1 MKVLN
6 FIIGMIVGMI
16 LLVVA
21 VVGAVFAAGT
31 LVSVGQLENTIGSD
45 IFDDDSDIVDKT
57 LLEAAQ
63 ELIKDLK
70 DIDNLTIEKL
80 RTKYGLKIPTEVS
93 GIDISVLFNYPIK
106 EVPDH
111 LGDVVNNMTLRDV
124 GEFLE
129 MDFAQ
134 YELPIL
140 DENLDNNVNVALDN
154 ILSSI
159 DGDNITVHDIEA
171 NFGITLGKNAVLD
184 QILYTPLASFG
195 DVMNGLTVG
204 MLIDA
209 DCDAFFPSGNNDV
222 YVVTDEYEEVSASD
236 YGAVKDG
243 AETYLAGVDGDKNL
257 VYKELR
263 YVRNE
268 DGSYKVDNSSN
279 AADFAPDAENPVTY
293 YRHIVRKDYAEGETY
308 PEDTVFCVAAYSKS
322 FARNDDGSYSPV
334 RKGYINLDTL
344 YTDASL
350 TLTLNDIVNGAVIDI
365 NECWYETETESGGSP
380 ETAASFGVNPEI
392 LPSADTKLE
401 EGFGGWLRAHKGTA
415 DEAIQAIADESVNSL
430 ANATDSITSLKLGD
444 VLSIDEN
451 SAKILQ
457 TLKDTPINKMS
468 DAIDNIVLSDATQ
481 IDMSLYVP
489 NGNGSY
495 VYVPAGGKFVPYDR
509 EAHGGN
515 VVKYTFEYAEAA
527 DGSFVLY
534 NGVYYRY
541 NAGDER
547 FEGCPRYEKNFVKAT
562 ESNPANGLY
571 VSEGGYY
578 TLYTPGAEGERFDKM
593 TTEDGKDYLA
603 ATQAQIADG
612 GITKYYYDD
621 TERSMKEWDGVSSDE
636 YDLYVI
642 GTASPSALQRLAYVA
657 IPDVSEEFA
666 KVVLSDA
673 MSVDVDTFM
682 PAGDNFDPD
691 ADYYIFE
698 QFYKRVDDVT
708 EDNFDSYGKD
718 LYVLTRKGTSNAVL
732 KMLAYVG
739 IDQVSF
745 VMDDIIE
752 STLLSEIIDVAEY
765 YTVAHNAS
773 EEVNADSDRWIME
786 YNPYYSVETADGG
799 VNRYTYVYDGKGKY
813 YRTDYLYLPAED
825 GQAVEKDTVNYH
837 YENVSQEDFV
847 RLVNTLKE
855 NPNYLKENKANFFVQ
870 YADGSFA
877 YNPTLLAYYAAQ
889 SISPNQNGVLSKLY
903 KRVAGSGNGEETKT
917 VYANSPAEGSGLYIS
932 VFGNYVKYDPS
943 DLTHAGEQ
951 LYFKYTGGYY
961 KVSPDTAGE
970 SKYYFDY
977 STGTFVGDANGN
989 TGDYAY
995 VKMPETS
1002 DGKYYF
1008 SEKDKNFPAEGA
1020 VTYSL
1025 NRCEYI
1031 FKEYD
1036 GNTASEKERSMEKY
1050 VFVNDGY
1057 VPFDE
1062 NEPSHANLPL
1072 FVRYTGYLGT
1082 ANANML
1088 ITDGGYDKS
1097 SALSD
1102 NKVSVVTEKS
1112 PTILVSFLR
1121 RNVSIGSLNDAL
1133 KEITIGELMDVT
1145 PGSIFD
1151 EEAIKNSTI
1160 DTISSTI
1167 DNMLNTM
1174 TIGKLMQWAS
1184 VSDVDPQVKYIL
1196 QDITL
1201 TDFFGALEFDGAMC
1215 TIKVNIEKLFKIE

>member
-1 MKVLN
+1 MKALN

-31 LVSVGQLENTIGSD
+31 LVSVGQLENTIGKD

-70 DIDNLTIEKL
+70 DLDNLTIEKL

-93 GIDISVLFNYPIK
+93 GIDISVLFDYPLL

-140 DENLDNNVNVALDN
+140 DENLDNKVNVALDN

-159 DGDNITVHDIEA
+159 DGDNITVGDIEA
-171 NFGITLGKNAVLD
+171 NFGITLGENAVLNN
-184 QILYTPLASFG
+184 IKYTPLALFG

-209 DCDAFFPSGNNDV
+209 DCDAFIPAGANAV
-222 YVVTDEYEEVSASD
+222 YAVTDEYEEVRAD
-236 YGAVKDG
+236 EYGQVKDG
-243 AETYLAGVDGDKNL
+243 AETYIAGIDADKNL
-257 VYKELR
+257 IYRELR
-263 YVRNE
+263 YVKNE
-268 DGSYKVDNSSN
+268 DGTYKVDNSSN
-279 AADFAPDAENPVTY
+279 AADFAPDADNPSVY
-293 YRHIVRKDYAEGETY
+293 YRHIVRKAYEDGTDY
-308 PEDTVFCVAAYSKS
+308 PEGTVFCVAAYSNS

-334 RKGYINLDTL
+334 QKGYINLDTL

-350 TLTLNDIVNGAVIDI
+350 TLTLNDIVDGAVIDI
-365 NECWYETETESGGSP
+365 NECWYETETEDGGSP
-380 ETAASFGVNPEI
+380 EAAAAFGVNPEI

-401 EGFGGWLRAHKGTA
+401 EGFCGWLRAHKGTA
-415 DEAIQAIADESVNSL
+415 DAAIQAIADESVNSL

-444 VLSIDEN
+444 VLTIDEN

-489 NGNGSY
+489 DGNGAY
-495 VYVPAGGKFVPYDR
+495 IYVPARGKFVPYDSA
-509 EAHGGN
+509 AHGRN
-515 VVKYTFEYAEAA
+515 VVKYTFEYREAE
-527 DGSFVLY
+527 DGAFVMY
-534 NGVYYRY
+534 EGEYYRY

-547 FEGCPRYEKNFVKAT
+547 FEGCPRYEKHFVNT
-562 ESNPANGLY
+562 DDSNPANGLY

-578 TLYTPGAEGERFDKM
+578 TLYTPDAEGDRFTKM

-603 ATQAQIADG
+603 ATQAQINDAG
-612 GITKYYYDD
+612 TAKYYYDGTD
-621 TERSMKEWDGVSSDE
+621 GAMKPWDGSSSDE

-657 IPDVSEEFA
+657 IPDVSDEFA

-673 MSVDVDTFM
+673 MSVDVDTFER
-682 PAGDNFDPD
+682 AGEHFDPE

-708 EDNFDSYGKD
+708 EDNFNSYGKD
-718 LYVLTRKGTSNAVL
+718 LYVLAHKGTSNAVL

-739 IDQVSF
+739 IDQVSS

-752 STLLSEIIDVAEY
+752 STLLSDIIDVVEY
-765 YTVAHNAS
+765 NTVKHNGSDA
-773 EEVNADSDRWIME
+773 VNADTDRWIIE
-786 YNPYYSVETADGG
+786 YNPYFSAESANGG
-799 VNRYTYVYDGKGKY
+799 VDRYTYVYDGKGKY

-825 GQAVEKDTVNYH
+825 GQAVEKGKVTFH
-837 YENVSQEDFV
+837 YEQISTIQE
-847 RLVNTLKE
+847 LKE
-855 NPNYLKENKANFFVQ
+855 AAANNNVYYLSDGRYVSNPALTSYYL
-870 YADGSFA
+870 
-877 YNPTLLAYYAAQ
+877 AQ
-889 SISPNQNGVLSKLY
+889 NNMPKVTVY
-903 KRVAGSGNGEETKT
+903 KRSEGNGSGEETKA

-932 VFGNYVKYDPS
+932 VFGNYVKYDPEN
-943 DLTHAGEQ
+943 LAHAGEQ
-951 LYFKYTGGYY
+951 LYFKYTDGYY

-977 STGTFVGDANGN
+977 STGNFVQDANDN
-989 TGDYAY
+989 TGEYAY
-995 VKMPETS
+995 VKMPETQ

-1008 SEKDKNFPAEGA
+1008 SEKDGNYKTGT

-1025 NRCEYI
+1025 RECETIY
-1031 FKEYD
+1031 KEYD
-1036 GNTASEKERSMEKY
+1036 ETSATETERAMDKY
-1050 VFVNDGY
+1050 VFVNGGY
-1057 VPFDE
+1057 ALFDE
-1062 NEPSHANLPL
+1062 NESSHANLAL
-1072 FVRYTGYLGT
+1072 YIKYCGYLGT

-1088 ITDGGYDKS
+1088 ITDGDYDKS

-1167 DNMLNTM
+1167 DDMLNTM
-1174 TIGKLMQWAS
+1174 TIGKLMQWAN
-1184 VSDVDPQVKYIL
+1184 VSNVDQQVKYIL
-1196 QDITL
+1196 QDVTL
-1201 TDFFGALEFDGAMC
+1201 TDFFGALEFDDATG
-1215 TIKVNIEKLFKIE
+1215 TIRINIEKLFHIN